1 MALGTYVELIV
12 AVADTTAARAFYEQL
27 GFRPVAEAVLTDGS
41 YNLRL
46 QAGDFAS
53 PTLHYAGVDLATLR
67 AAGLALTE
75 AGQGQARL
83 TSPNGVPI
91 LLSAA
96 ESPVPMPPGDVRSR
110 TSLSQLGMFGEFSI
124 GVADLASAR
133 AFWEQLGFTAPE
145 TYSEPYPWGIFIDDL
160 FVVGLHQYRAEMQL
174 DPDNPISRK
183 PHLTYFAA
191 DMADRIAELR
201 ARGVPLVELPSAE
214 PGPAGN
220 ARMIG
225 PGDQPFWLFS
235 AAL

>member
-12 AVADTTAARAFYEQL
+12 AVEDTTAARAFYEQL
-27 GFRPVAEAVLTDGS
+27 GFRPVADAVVTDGS

-53 PTLHYAGVDLATLR
+53 PTLHYAGVDLAALR
-67 AAGLALTE
+67 ASGLALTE
-75 AGQGQARL
+75 AGEGQARL

-110 TSLSQLGMFGEFSI
+110 TPLSQLGIFGEFSI

-133 AFWEQLGFTAPE
+133 AFWEQLGFAAPE
-145 TYSEPYPWGIFIDDL
+145 TYSEPYPWGIFSDDV
-160 FVVGLHQYRAEMQL
+160 FVVGLHQYSAAMQL

-183 PHLTYFAA
+183 PHLTYFAT
-191 DMADRIAELR
+191 DMADRIADLR
-201 ARGVPLVELPSAE
+201 ARGVPLVDLPSEE
-214 PGPAGN
+214 PGPSGN

-225 PGDQPFWLFS
+225 PGAQPFWLFS